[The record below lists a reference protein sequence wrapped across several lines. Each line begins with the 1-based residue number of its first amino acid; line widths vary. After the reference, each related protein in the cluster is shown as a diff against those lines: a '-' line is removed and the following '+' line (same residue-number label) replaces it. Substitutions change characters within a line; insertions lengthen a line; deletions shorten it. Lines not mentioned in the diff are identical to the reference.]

1 MSAQLSMLE
10 LLVVCPRGNG
20 NSNGNGNGNGNT
32 QMTSRDLQLQA
43 QKRKEL
49 LAANKQKARMLLLGI
64 SSITSRAPSKRDNWS
79 STTPVKVL

>member
-20 NSNGNGNGNGNT
+20 NGNGNSNT

-64 SSITSRAPSKRDNWS
+64 SSITSSAPSKRDNWS

>member
-10 LLVVCPRGNG
+10 LLVVCPRG
-20 NSNGNGNGNGNT
+20 NGNGNGNGNT

-64 SSITSRAPSKRDNWS
+64 SSITSSAPSKRDNWS

>member
-1 MSAQLSMLE
+1 
-10 LLVVCPRGNG
+10 
-20 NSNGNGNGNGNT
+20 
-32 QMTSRDLQLQA
+32 MTSRDLQLQA

-64 SSITSRAPSKRDNWS
+64 SSITSSAPSKKDNWN

>member
-10 LLVVCPRGNG
+10 LLVVCPRG
-20 NSNGNGNGNGNT
+20 NGNGNGNGNT

-43 QKRKEL
+43 EKRKEL

-64 SSITSRAPSKRDNWS
+64 SSITSSAPSKRDNWS